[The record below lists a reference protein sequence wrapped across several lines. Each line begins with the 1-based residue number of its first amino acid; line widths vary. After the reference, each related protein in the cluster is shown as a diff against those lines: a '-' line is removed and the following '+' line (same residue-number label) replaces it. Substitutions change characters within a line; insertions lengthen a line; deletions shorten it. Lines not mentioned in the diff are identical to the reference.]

1 MGRRNHHQRQS
12 VKRRGIFGCL
22 GLIAVLLFGLVFT
35 FVIFL
40 GDPPHSEA
48 DVEADCLPVGPV
60 PKEINVKN
68 LPTTD
73 VGSYTKKQLTNAAI
87 IINEAKKSEVN
98 QQGAII
104 GLMTAIQESSL
115 TVLANDGAW
124 DYPEGTR
131 IMTRAQWEEARKVVM
146 KSLDFPHEGVG
157 HAWDALGILQQRPSA
172 GWGTVE
178 QITNPSYA
186 ADTFFK
192 RLKKVPDWQSL
203 SYEMAAEKVQI
214 SGLPD
219 NYAQRRPDAELLYA
233 ALQGATVEVT
243 EGEEPHAE
251 CKDGGD
257 TRNPDSQNP
266 YDGPTS
272 ESGWVF
278 PVETVSKIQYNYG
291 QNRGTYPHAG
301 EDFSSPKDTA
311 IYAAADGQVIRSS
324 CTELVTG
331 RSPCQIQIDHG
342 KIDGKRV
349 STLYVHMFENGV
361 LAKVG
366 QEVKSGDQIGKVG
379 TNGNSTGYHLHFEVW
394 LNKDLTNPVTFLKA
408 NGVKIP
414 G

>member
-1 MGRRNHHQRQS
+1 M
-12 VKRRGIFGCL
+12 KRRGIFGCL
-22 GLIAVLLFGLVFT
+22 GLIAVLLFGLIFA
-35 FVIFL
+35 FVVVL

-48 DVEADCLPVGPV
+48 DVKADCSPIGPV

-115 TVLANDGAW
+115 AVLANDGAW

-131 IMTRAQWEEARKVVM
+131 IMTRSQWEEARKVVM
-146 KSLDFPHEGVG
+146 KSLDLPHEGVG
-157 HAWDALGILQQRPSA
+157 HAWDALGIMQQRPSA

-178 QITNPSYA
+178 QIMNPAYA

-203 SYEMAAEKVQI
+203 PYEMAAEKVQI

-233 ALQGATVEVT
+233 ALQGATVEVK
-243 EGEEPHAE
+243 EGEEPRAE

-257 TRNPDSQNP
+257 TRNPDSTNP
-266 YDGPTS
+266 YDGPKS
-272 ESGWVF
+272 ETGWVF
-278 PVETVSKIQYNYG
+278 PVETISKIQYNYG
-291 QNRGTYPHAG
+291 ENRGKYPHAG

-311 IYAAADGQVIRSS
+311 IYAAADGQVIRAS
-324 CTELVTG
+324 CSDLVVG

-342 KIDGKRV
+342 KIDGKQV

-361 LAKVG
+361 LANVG
-366 QEVKSGDQIGKVG
+366 EEVKSGDQIGKVG

-394 LNKDLTNPVTFLKA
+394 LNKDITDPVRFLKE